1 MQERA
6 CKTILHAW
14 KSVHTNIKFVEPWF
28 IEIMATMLKDSKVI
42 TSLSMGK
49 AIDSDIK
56 QYKEIRK
63 LTRWQ
68 GEHYSVGCLLDYDYV
83 KNHYRLITVD
93 LSTQKDLD
101 VDPKA
106 IQQTECVRQIKKLD
120 AEDNATDGGNNDQ
133 SMFVLT
139 TLQKIK
145 SQD

>member
-1 MQERA
+1 MCMQNH
-6 CKTILHAW
+6 LHAR

-42 TSLSMGK
+42 TSSSVEE

-63 LTRWQ
+63 LTRGQ
-68 GEHYSVGCLLDYDYV
+68 GEDYTTGCLLDYNYV
-83 KNHYRLITVD
+83 KNHYRLITVN

-106 IQQTECVRQIKKLD
+106 IQQIEFVGQIKKLD
-120 AEDNATDGGNNDQ
+120 AEDNATDGGDNDQ

-145 SQD
+145 NQD

>member
-1 MQERA
+1 
-6 CKTILHAW
+6 
-14 KSVHTNIKFVEPWF
+14 
-28 IEIMATMLKDSKVI
+28 
-42 TSLSMGK
+42 MGK

-68 GEHYSVGCLLDYDYV
+68 GEDYTGGCLLDYDYV

-106 IQQTECVRQIKKLD
+106 IQQIECVWQIKKLD

-145 SQD
+145 NQD